1 MWPWKPRPPRTLGQ
15 QGEDA
20 AARYLRRKGYR
31 ILERNVRA
39 GRYEIDIIARYRD
52 ELIFVEVRSRS
63 AEDAIAPEDTIG
75 PVKQEHVR
83 RAVEHYLA
91 RLNGPPVYARIDIVA
106 VILPPGGSPKIT
118 HYENAF

>member
-1 MWPWKPRPPRTLGQ
+1 MWPWKPKPPRTLGQ

-75 PVKQEHVR
+75 PVKQDHVR
-83 RAVEHYLA
+83 RAVEHYLS
-91 RLNGPPVYARIDIVA
+91 RRPGPPVYARIDIVA

>member
-75 PVKQEHVR
+75 PTKQDHVR
-83 RAVEHYLA
+83 RAVEHYLS
-91 RLNGPPVYARIDIVA
+91 RLDGPPVYARIDIVA
-106 VILPPGGSPKIT
+106 VILPPGGTPKIT

>member
-91 RLNGPPVYARIDIVA
+91 RRPGPPVYARIDIVA